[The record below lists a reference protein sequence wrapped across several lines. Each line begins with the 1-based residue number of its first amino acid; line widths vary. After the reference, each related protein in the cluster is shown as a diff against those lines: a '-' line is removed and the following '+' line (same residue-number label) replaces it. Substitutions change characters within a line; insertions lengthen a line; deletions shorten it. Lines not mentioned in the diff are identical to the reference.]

1 MPAVRGW
8 EDEGLPGRDITETK
22 SARAEPMAVVGIGA
36 SAGGLDACARLVGA
50 LPADSGMAFVVV
62 MHLDPTRESRIDKI
76 LAGVTPLDV
85 MQVTRETRAEANTIY
100 VIAPAASLHIRDG
113 MLCPGEPR
121 EPRFH
126 RKPIDD
132 FFSSLAAAY
141 GERAVG
147 IVLSGAGDDGS
158 AGLRDIRAAGGLCLV
173 QDPEEA
179 EYDGMPRSAIA
190 TGVADAVRSPEA
202 MPELLLATWQQ
213 VREVPAP
220 ASDVGPPAREAPGG
234 LGAVLALL
242 GEKHGIDF
250 RHYKT
255 GTLRRRTERRMALLQ
270 MADWD
275 AYLAHLR
282 EHPEEVA
289 ALYRDLLIGVT
300 RFFRDPDSWQHLE
313 SQILPELIARHDDE
327 EPVRVWVAGCATG
340 EEAYGLVM
348 LFLEGFERLGRS
360 LNLRVYATDVS
371 HEALAIARRGCYPS
385 AVVSDIA
392 PERLRRFFSRLGE
405 SYCVSEQ
412 LREAVTFAP
421 HDLLSDPPF
430 GRMDLVTCRNVLIY
444 LDARGQQEVLDAFYF
459 ALRGGGLLWLGSS
472 ETVGRQSALFEP
484 VSPAHRVYRASRG
497 ARLDR
502 DRVPRWIGQHAPLA
516 GGVAALAPVARTG
529 PKLSRLLEQHVLEA
543 HAPACVAVNQNLDIL
558 HFFGPTDG
566 YLRQPRGEARFDLLS
581 WVRPGIYTKLRI
593 GLREAADSGRIVKVD
608 GMRVEQGGE
617 TRLVE
622 AAIEPVTSVPGA
634 EGVLL
639 VVFHEAPAL
648 PAELGPAGAEGAGE
662 AATEALA
669 RHLEEE
675 LRQTQRELKSAVEE
689 LDSINEAYRASHE
702 ELISLN
708 EELQSSNEELETSK
722 EELQSLNEE
731 LITINR
737 QLEAKNAELEELN
750 ADLKNLLAS
759 TGVPTVF
766 LDRELR
772 IRRFTP
778 EAAQVMRVA
787 PADIG
792 RSMEDVRLLVADDS
806 LLANARKVLE
816 SLAPSEAEIAGTD
829 TSGDPRWFVR
839 SITPYRTADDR
850 IDGVCV
856 TFREVT
862 AQKRSTAES
871 EQARRYAE
879 AIVRASRTSL
889 LVLDEKLR
897 IESANP
903 AFYETF
909 RVSEAATVGE
919 PLFDLGN
926 HQWDI
931 AKLRV
936 LLDELL
942 AEGGEVRDFDVEHTF
957 EAIGWR
963 LMRLNAS
970 VMTRPERPSLILLS
984 IEDLTDLRRAEMAAL
999 ARAHQLA
1006 DEHQRKDEF
1015 IAMLGHELRNPLAAI
1030 ANGLDLL
1037 RMKKALE
1044 PARAEQIVSMMSRQT
1059 RRIAAMLDEL
1069 LDLARVISGKIAI
1082 DDAVV
1087 DLATV
1092 LTPATEAV
1100 ATLIERE
1107 GHELVVSIPEAP
1119 VRVRGDAM
1127 RLAQVVEN
1135 LLTNAAKYTD
1145 AGGTIWLTVDRAG
1158 DRARIS
1164 VRDSGIG
1171 IEPEL
1176 LPRIFELFVQD
1187 PRGRLRAQG
1196 GLGVGLPLVKHLVE
1210 LHGGD
1215 VRAHSEGSGKG
1226 TEFVVTLPVA
1236 ETPRTRPDE
1245 GLEQEPG
1252 ERGARRER
1260 GAEGGAKILIIEDEI
1275 DVADALSSVLR
1286 AQNYEVMVA
1295 RDGAAG
1301 LAAARRA
1308 CPDVVLLDLALP
1320 DTDGYE
1326 VARALRQEHGQA
1338 MRIIATTG
1346 FPRDPARLDEAG
1358 FDAHLLKPIDP
1369 ATLPERLA
1377 SLTRHGERAG
1387 S

>member
-1 MPAVRGW
+1 V
-8 EDEGLPGRDITETK
+8 
-22 SARAEPMAVVGIGA
+22 RAEPTGVVGIGA

-50 LPADSGMAFVVV
+50 LPADTGMAFVVV
-62 MHLDPTRESRIDKI
+62 MHLDPTRESRISEI
-76 LAGVTPLDV
+76 LAGVTSLDV
-85 MQVTRETRAEANTIY
+85 MQVARDTRAEANTIY

-132 FFSSLAAAY
+132 FFSSLAEGY

-147 IVLSGAGDDGS
+147 IVLSGAGDDGA
-158 AGLRDIRAAGGLCLV
+158 AGLRDIKAAGGLCLV

-202 MPELLLATWQQ
+202 MPELLLTTRQQ
-213 VREVPAP
+213 VREAP
-220 ASDVGPPAREAPGG
+220 ATAVEVAPPAREAPGG

-270 MADWD
+270 MGDWD
-275 AYLAHLR
+275 AYLTHLR
-282 EHPEEVA
+282 EHPQEVA

-313 SQILPELIARHDDE
+313 TQIIPELISSHHEE

-348 LFLEGFERLGRS
+348 VLLEAFERMGRS
-360 LNLRVYATDVS
+360 PSLRVYATDVS

-385 AVVSDIA
+385 AIASDIA
-392 PERLRRFFSRLGE
+392 PERLRRFFSRTGE
-405 SYCVSEQ
+405 SHCVSEQ

-421 HDLLSDPPF
+421 HNLLSDPPF
-430 GRMDLVTCRNVLIY
+430 GRMDLVSCRNVLIY
-444 LDARGQQEVLDAFYF
+444 LDARGQQEVLDGFHF
-459 ALRGGGLLWLGSS
+459 ALRGGGLLWLGAS

-484 VSPAHRVYRASRG
+484 LSPAHRMYRASRA

-516 GGVAALAPVARTG
+516 GGVAALPPVARTG

-558 HFFGPTDG
+558 HFFGPTDA

-593 GLREAADSGRIVKVD
+593 GLREAADSGEIVKVD
-608 GMRVEQGGE
+608 GMRVERDGE

-622 AAIEPVTSVPGA
+622 AAVEPVTSMPGA
-634 EGVLL
+634 EGVML
-639 VVFHEAPAL
+639 VVFNETPAP
-648 PAELGPAGAEGAGE
+648 PAELRPAGAVAGAGE

-766 LDRELR
+766 LDREMR

-787 PADIG
+787 PADLG
-792 RSMEDVRLLVADDS
+792 RSMDDVRLLVADDG
-806 LLANARKVLE
+806 LLASARKVLE
-816 SLAPSEAEIAGTD
+816 SLAPSEAEVAGTHA
-829 TSGDPRWFVR
+829 SGDQRWFVR

-856 TFREVT
+856 TYREVT
-862 AQKRSTAES
+862 AQKRAGAES
-871 EQARRYAE
+871 EEARRYAE

-889 LVLDEKLR
+889 LVLDEDRR
-897 IESANP
+897 IASANP

-909 RVSEAATVGE
+909 QVSEAETLGE
-919 PLFDLGN
+919 VLFELGN

-931 AKLRV
+931 ARLRA
-936 LLDELL
+936 LLDELV
-942 AEGGEVRDFDVEHTF
+942 ETGSEVRDFDVEHTF
-957 EAIGWR
+957 ETIGWR
-963 LMRLNAS
+963 LIRLNAS
-970 VMTRPERPSLILLS
+970 VMARPDRPSLILLS
-984 IEDLTDLRRAEMAAL
+984 IEDLTELRRAEMAAL
-999 ARAHQLA
+999 ARASQLA

-1037 RMKKALE
+1037 RMRKALE
-1044 PARAEQIVSMMSRQT
+1044 PARAEQIVGMMSRQA
-1059 RRIAAMLDEL
+1059 RRIAAMLDQL
-1069 LDLARVISGKIAI
+1069 LDLARVLSGKIAI
-1082 DDAVV
+1082 DDEVV

-1092 LTPATEAV
+1092 VTPATEAV
-1100 ATLIERE
+1100 STLIERG
-1107 GHELVVSIPEAP
+1107 GHELIVSMPEAP

-1145 AGGTIWLTVDRAG
+1145 AGGKIWLTVDCLD
-1158 DRARIS
+1158 DRVRIS

-1176 LPRIFELFVQD
+1176 LPRIFDLFVQD

-1210 LHGGD
+1210 LHGGE
-1215 VRAHSEGSGKG
+1215 VRAQSEGAGKG
-1226 TEFVVTLPVA
+1226 TELVVTLPQA
-1236 ETPRTRPDE
+1236 EGPRRHPDE

-1252 ERGARRER
+1252 EREAKRER
-1260 GAEGGAKILIIEDEI
+1260 GAEGRADALPKILIVEDEI
-1275 DVADALSSVLR
+1275 DVADVLSSVLR
-1286 AQNYEVMVA
+1286 AQNYEVQVA
-1295 RDGAAG
+1295 HDGAAG
-1301 LAAARRA
+1301 LAAARRVR
-1308 CPDVVLLDLALP
+1308 PDVVLLDLALP
-1320 DTDGYE
+1320 DLDGYE
-1326 VARALRQEHGQA
+1326 VARALRQDHGEA
-1338 MRIIATTG
+1338 MRIIAATG

-1369 ATLPERLA
+1369 ATLPDRLA
-1377 SLTRHGERAG
+1377 SFTRRGERAG